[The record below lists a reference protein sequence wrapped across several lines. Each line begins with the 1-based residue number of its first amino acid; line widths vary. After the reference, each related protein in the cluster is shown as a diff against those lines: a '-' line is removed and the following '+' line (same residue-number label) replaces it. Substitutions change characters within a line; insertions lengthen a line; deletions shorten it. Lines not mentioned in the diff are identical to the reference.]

1 MKSKARAKV
10 NEEIPYLETYLRCAS
25 EYALFPELKC
35 TLAPSSIASKCIDYI
50 KKALKVVIGES
61 SGEALQI
68 A

>member
-10 NEEIPYLETYLRCAS
+10 NEEIPCPETYLRYAG
-25 EYALFPELKC
+25 EYTLFPELKC
-35 TLAPSSIASKCIDYI
+35 TLAPNSITSKYIDYI

-61 SGEALQI
+61 SGEVLKI